1 MNTKFSQIE
10 STDLYG
16 VEIVG
21 KTAYTSYLADTS
33 VYHAKYK
40 DNDFVDSRV
49 KCLEFIASKGITEV
63 FGVLSLEVQ

>member
-16 VEIVG
+16 VELVG
-21 KTAYTSYLADTS
+21 KTAYTCYLGDTS

-49 KCLEFIASKGITEV
+49 KCLEFISSRGITEV
-63 FGVLSLEVQ
+63 YGVLSKDVQ